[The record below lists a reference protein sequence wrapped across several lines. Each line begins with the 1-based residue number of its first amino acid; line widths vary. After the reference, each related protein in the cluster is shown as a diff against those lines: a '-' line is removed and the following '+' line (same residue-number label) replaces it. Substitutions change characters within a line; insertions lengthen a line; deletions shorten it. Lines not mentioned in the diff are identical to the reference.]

1 MENLKD
7 KSLGKYDVL
16 RKIGKGAMSDV
27 YLGYD
32 PFGERKVAIK
42 VAREEKL
49 RDSQHGAR
57 SRKLFFNEAKVAGM
71 LRHPNIIEVH
81 DANVEGDVWYIVMEY
96 VAGGQTLH
104 SFSRPDVLLP
114 IHDVV
119 RIIFKCAKALDHAHR
134 KGIVHRDIK
143 PKNILLT
150 REREVKIGDFGIA
163 LLTHLDVTETQVHG
177 HVGSPLYMSPEQ
189 MLDGAITNRS
199 DIFSIGVVMYELLTG
214 RHPFAARSLPAIV
227 HQITQIA
234 HTPLREIRPDVPR
247 VLQSILDRALRKDP
261 AKRYQTC
268 MDLVG
273 DLSLV
278 FDEMNLA
285 EEEISNREKFNLIKE
300 LRFFR
305 EFDVAEIWEVITAT
319 SWEEYGAGAD
329 IFEAG
334 ELDNSFYIIVSGTVV
349 VQKGE
354 RVVDSLERG
363 DCFGE
368 SGFIAGKVRPVG
380 IVAKTEVT
388 VMKVRTSLIERT
400 SLACQLRF
408 HKVFLNNLVERLSL
422 TSDKMPQSA
431 IS

>member
-7 KSLGKYDVL
+7 TTLGKYEVL
-16 RKIGKGAMSDV
+16 RNIGKGAMSDV

-42 VAREEKL
+42 VAHEDKL
-49 RDSQHGAR
+49 RDSQQGAR

-71 LRHPNIIEVH
+71 LRHPNIIEVY

-96 VAGGQTLH
+96 VAGKKTLH
-104 SFSRPDVLLP
+104 SFCQPDVLLP

-119 RIIFKCAKALDHAHR
+119 RIIFKCAKALEHAHR
-134 KGIVHRDIK
+134 KGVVHRDIK
-143 PKNILLT
+143 PKNILLSQ
-150 REREVKIGDFGIA
+150 EREVKIGDFGIA

-177 HVGSPLYMSPEQ
+177 YVGSPLYMSPEQ
-189 MLDGAITNRS
+189 MLEGAITNRS
-199 DIFSIGVVMYELLTG
+199 DIFSIGVVMYEMLTG
-214 RHPFAARSLPAIV
+214 RHPFVARSLPAII
-227 HQITQIA
+227 HQITHIP
-234 HTPLREIRPDVPR
+234 HTPLREVRPDVPR

-261 AKRYQTC
+261 AKRYQSC
-268 MDLVG
+268 MDMVG

-278 FDEMNLA
+278 FDEMNLP

-300 LRFFR
+300 LKFFR

-319 SWEEYGAGAD
+319 SWEEYAVGAD
-329 IFEAG
+329 IFQAG

-349 VQKGE
+349 VRKGE

-368 SGFIAGKVRPVG
+368 SGFIAGKVRPVS

-388 VMKVRTSLIERT
+388 VMKVRTSLMERT

-408 HKVFLNNLVERLSL
+408 HKVFLNNLIERLSVA
-422 TSDKMPQSA
+422 SDQAS
-431 IS
+431 